1 MYLKLLLVLWRFEA
15 LSMYLFYYKYMVE
28 QNPVIPNI
36 QSGAIHYIIYSIT
49 VKIVSIVLF
58 IIYKSET
65 YKRV

>member
-1 MYLKLLLVLWRFEA
+1 
-15 LSMYLFYYKYMVE
+15 MVE

-49 VKIVSIVLF
+49 VKLVSIVSF